1 MRYSLKRLAQS
12 MPIGRVDAM
21 HESRVSLLRDRHRA
35 CRSVRLTS
43 CTSVLP
49 HIGVEWLSGSPTG
62 FIVVEIKAISGEF
75 VEGAKAI
82 SDQGFHVEGDF
93 RGCLEDGDDFWWWSR
108 QWWRFL
114 VSLYGG
120 DNMGADEEGAE
131 SEGIVEGLIEEGRV
145 GPEKQLARPSGF
157 GNVVVASASV
167 GVEILVGVPLPKRNI
182 MSLYQLEKLKIEMI
196 IDRHMPTYFQSTG
209 LVKYN
214 SLLKEKE
221 DEVELVR
228 SLLSAESGGDCE
240 GSDNGGEV
248 TRGGEDKRGEEVATP
263 QREEREAQGC

>member
-1 MRYSLKRLAQS
+1 
-12 MPIGRVDAM
+12 M
-21 HESRVSLLRDRHRA
+21 HESRVSLLLNRHKA
-35 CRSVRLTS
+35 CRSVRLMS

-49 HIGVEWLSGSPTG
+49 RIGVEWLSGSPTG
-62 FIVVEIKAISGEF
+62 FIVVEIEAISGEF

-82 SDQGFHVEGDF
+82 SDQGCHGEGDF
-93 RGCLEDGDDFWWWSR
+93 RGCLEGGNDFWWWSR

-120 DNMGADEEGAE
+120 DNMGANEEGAE
-131 SEGIVEGLIEEGRV
+131 SEGIVKGLIEEGRV
-145 GPEKQLARPSGF
+145 GAEKQLVSSEGEAIWVWYCGGSFSFSRGGNSSGSSITEKEHHEL
-157 GNVVVASASV
+157 V
-167 GVEILVGVPLPKRNI
+167 LVGKAQDRCLPRK
-182 MSLYQLEKLKIEMI
+182 I
-196 IDRHMPTYFQSTG
+196 IDRHMPTYFQSIG

-214 SLLKEKE
+214 SLSNEKE

-228 SLLSAESGGDCE
+228 SLLSAKSGGDCE

-263 QREEREAQGC
+263 QREEREVQGY